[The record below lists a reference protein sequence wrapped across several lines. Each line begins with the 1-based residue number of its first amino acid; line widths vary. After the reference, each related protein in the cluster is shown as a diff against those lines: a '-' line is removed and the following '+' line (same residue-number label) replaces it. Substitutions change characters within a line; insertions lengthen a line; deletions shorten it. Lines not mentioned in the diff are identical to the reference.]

1 MSEEMAV
8 SDNTTGDE
16 AKVTN
21 DETATVAESEDVMLE
36 DPSEP
41 AAPEA
46 VEAPALA
53 EGNTKLSHNLS
64 ANITTYF
71 SSFTMFFF
79 AFHPTKLQL
88 QCFNSRLR
96 SNICNF

>member
-16 AKVTN
+16 AKVSN
-21 DETATVAESEDVMLE
+21 DEAAAATVAEPEEVTPE

-46 VEAPALA
+46 EETPALA

-71 SSFTMFFF
+71 SSFTMFFLLF
-79 AFHPTKLQL
+79 ILL
-88 QCFNSRLR
+88 NCS
-96 SNICNF
+96 CNVSIAD